1 MEATVTAATVK
12 PLLRGWTHLVSF
24 PLMVVFGTLLIVA
37 LTPPAGRVPVAVYVG
52 GTAVMFGVSALYHR
66 VRWQPRA
73 RALMQ
78 KFDHS
83 AIYLAIAGGYTP
95 VAVVCLEGWWRLGM
109 LLAAW
114 IGAAVGILLHWLP
127 HVPRAVRA
135 ASYIALGWV
144 AVLAVPQM
152 NWVLGPAGIVLILL
166 GGVAYTVGAAC
177 FATKRPDP
185 WPSVFGYHE
194 VFHAFTVLAATLQ
207 FVGIAV
213 AVVPHF

>member
-1 MEATVTAATVK
+1 
-12 PLLRGWTHLVSF
+12 
-24 PLMVVFGTLLIVA
+24 
-37 LTPPAGRVPVAVYVG
+37 
-52 GTAVMFGVSALYHR
+52 
-66 VRWQPRA
+66 
-73 RALMQ
+73 
-78 KFDHS
+78 
-83 AIYLAIAGGYTP
+83 
-95 VAVVCLEGWWRLGM
+95 
-109 LLAAW
+109 
-114 IGAAVGILLHWLP
+114 VGILLHWLP